1 MPLKLP
7 HWLEGIY
14 NGVMAFNNLA
24 FQANVLSLAGAPLPA
39 NAANAATDLK
49 EELEGIIR
57 EKSITP
63 VYQPIVNL
71 RSGRIMGYE
80 ALSRG
85 PADSPLHFPTKLF
98 SVAIAS
104 NRLLALEQVC
114 REAALRHITTL
125 GVNQRLFLNM
135 NAEVVKDPD
144 FRGGLTKAL
153 LIRHGLNPD
162 QVTFEI
168 TERTAITDFESF
180 TKSLNHYRQQG
191 YSIAVDDAGAGY
203 SSLEA
208 IATLRP
214 NFIKL
219 DRSIVSNVD
228 KDPLKQAMLD
238 AMVKLAAVINSK
250 IIAEG
255 IENAEELSVLISKGV
270 HYGQGYLLARPCFPA
285 PEISPEVLEMIAE
298 FNFQDM
304 QVKSRSRKGLG
315 VSIGEIVEQVPT
327 FSPNT
332 TVNTIEDVFTTQPVN
347 GIVIVDGSRPVGL
360 LMKDKLYY
368 QLGTNYGISL
378 YYRRPVERVMDKNP
392 LIVNAELPLEAV
404 SQMAMSRE
412 ESHLYD
418 LILVVQDDKFAGVVS
433 VMTLLNKITNLQI
446 RRAHNSN
453 PLTGLP
459 GNLVIEDK
467 LKELIQA
474 KEPFAVMYLD
484 LDNFKAYNDKY
495 GFEHGDKVLL
505 VTSQI
510 LSQSIGK
517 AGSAD
522 DFLGHIGGD
531 DFIIITKPENVPGI
545 ADYILNVFDREI
557 RGLYQPDDLA
567 QGYIEGKNR
576 KGQPEH
582 FSIMSI
588 SIAAVSNR
596 FQMFS
601 NYLEIAEIAADL
613 KKLAKQQACSCIV
626 YDRRNARDQVNSSN
640 S

>member
-1 MPLKLP
+1 MPFKLP
-7 HWLEGIY
+7 QWLEGIY
-14 NGVMAFNNLA
+14 NGILTFNNPV
-24 FQANVLSLAGAPLPA
+24 FQTNGISLPGTQLPA
-39 NAANAATDLK
+39 AATYTPADLK
-49 EELEGIIR
+49 AELEIIIKDR
-57 EKSITP
+57 SIFP
-63 VYQPIVNL
+63 IYQPIVNL
-71 RSGRIMGYE
+71 QSGRIMGYE

-85 PADSPLHFPTKLF
+85 PLGSPLHFPTQLF
-98 SVAIAS
+98 STAIL
-104 NRLLALEQVC
+104 NKRLLALEQVC
-114 REAALRHITTL
+114 REAALKSIAAL
-125 GVNQRLFLNM
+125 GVEQRLFLNM
-135 NAEVVKDPD
+135 NAEVVKDPE

-168 TERTAITDFESF
+168 TERTAITDFASF
-180 TKSLNHYRQQG
+180 TRSLNHYRQQG

-214 NFIKL
+214 NYIKL
-219 DRSIVSNVD
+219 DRSIVCNVD
-228 KDPLKQAMLD
+228 KDPLKQSMLD
-238 AMVKLAAVINSK
+238 AMINLAAVIKSK

-255 IENAEELSVLISKGV
+255 IENADELALLISKGV
-270 HYGQGYLLARPCFPA
+270 HYGQGYLLARPGFPA
-285 PEISPEVLEMIAE
+285 PEISQEVLHLIAE
-298 FNFQDM
+298 FNLQSI
-304 QVKSRSRKGLG
+304 QVKSRLANGLG
-315 VSIGEIVEQVPT
+315 VTIGEIVEQVPT
-327 FSPNT
+327 FSPAT
-332 TVNTIEDVFTTQPVN
+332 AVNTIEDVFTTQQVN
-347 GIVIVDGSRPVGL
+347 GIVVVDGSRPVGL

-378 YYRRPVERVMDKNP
+378 YYRRSVERVMDKSP

-412 ESHLYD
+412 EYHLYD
-418 LILVVQDDKFAGVVS
+418 FVIVVQDDKFAGVVS
-433 VMTLLNKITNLQI
+433 VMSLLNNITNLQI

-467 LKELIQA
+467 LKELIRID
-474 KEPFAVMYLD
+474 EPFAVMYLD

-505 VTSQI
+505 VTAQI

-545 ADYILNVFDREI
+545 SASIIDLFDREI
-557 RGLYQPDDLA
+557 RGLYHPDDLVK
-567 QGYIEGKNR
+567 GYIEGKNR

-582 FSIMSI
+582 FCIVSI
-588 SIAAVSNR
+588 SIAVVFNQR
-596 FQMFS
+596 QTFK

-613 KKLAKQQACSCIV
+613 KKLAKEQAGSCVV
-626 YDRRNARDQVNSSN
+626 YDRRIAANEVNSFK
-640 S
+640 